1 VNKLSTL
8 EFAVLFSPEEFGLL
22 EKLCAQ
28 FADGNTPASLIAAH
42 RSGVMNIFRAGE
54 GLVLLQTV
62 SEGEARELIVYGLIG
77 RGILAKADEVCAD
90 LKAIARE
97 FECGSIGGNV
107 TRPGLKRLYDKLGAK
122 PVSVY
127 YQLELG

>member
-1 VNKLSTL
+1 MNKLSTL
-8 EFAVLFSPEEFGLL
+8 AFVTTFSAEDCALL
-22 EKLCAQ
+22 EKLCKH
-28 FADGNTPASLIAAH
+28 FADGNTPMSLIAAH
-42 RSGVMNIFRAGE
+42 RSGVMNIFRAGQ

-62 SEGEARELIVYGLIG
+62 SEGEARELVVYGLLG
-77 RGILAKADEVCAD
+77 RGILAKADKVCAD

-107 TRPGLKRLYDKLGAK
+107 SRPGLKRLYDKLGAK